1 MKVER
6 EQLCVIPLY
15 EEELL
20 CYEFTGIYNDNR
32 YIVYVD
38 ANTLEEVNVMRVIQ
52 TDIGDLVL

>member
-1 MKVER
+1 MSS
-6 EQLCVIPLY
+6 Q
-15 EEELL
+15 
-20 CYEFTGIYNDNR
+20 GIYNDNR